1 MNDELLLKTL
11 QEIRED
17 QKKIVEEL
25 SSIKTELLVS
35 RNGYEPHQILQFYHW
50 VDEQMKKQQQSMD
63 QIKKAVITWG
73 VPLLLSAV
81 IAGLIHTIK

>member
-17 QKKIVEEL
+17 QKKIVDDL
-25 SSIKTELLVS
+25 SSIKTDLFVS

-50 VDEQMKKQQQSMD
+50 VEEQMKKQEQQVTA
-63 QIKKAVITWG
+63 IKKAIITWG
-73 VPLLLSAV
+73 VPIIMTAI

>member
-17 QKKIVEEL
+17 QKKIVEDL
-25 SSIKTELLVS
+25 SSIKTELMVS
-35 RNGYEPHQILQFYHW
+35 RNGYEPFEILNFYNW
-50 VDEQMKKQQQSMD
+50 VDEQMKKQEQQVTA
-63 QIKKAVITWG
+63 IKKAIITWG

-81 IAGLIHTIK
+81 IVGLIQTIK

>member
-17 QKKIVEEL
+17 QRKIVEDL

-50 VDEQMKKQQQSMD
+50 VEEQMKKQEQQVTA
-63 QIKKAVITWG
+63 IKKAIITWG

-81 IAGLIHTIK
+81 IVGLIQTIK